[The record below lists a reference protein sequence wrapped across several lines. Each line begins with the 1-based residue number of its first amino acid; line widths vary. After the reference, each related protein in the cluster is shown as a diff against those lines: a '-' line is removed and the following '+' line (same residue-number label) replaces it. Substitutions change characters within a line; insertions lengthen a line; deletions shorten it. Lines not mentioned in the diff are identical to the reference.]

1 MMRKYIGLM
10 CSAVLLAALA
20 TGCSG
25 AFGFDGKDGGPGADD
40 SNKDNPFKGTMWE
53 DNEDGFTLEFTSD
66 NACRIME
73 GTERAAGIARAATA
87 GQINASTYSYT
98 WKLNDNGSFTATL
111 KYISGN
117 GVYATFEI
125 DSSGAVSGT
134 LIVDG
139 KKYPFGKKTGT
150 GGGSGEDESGGG
162 MTGGDGSTEND
173 DKRFEITQNG
183 VLVRYK
189 RVGAETTVI
198 IPDTVK
204 SIGSGVFNAC
214 DYLTS
219 VTIPL
224 SVESI
229 GKGAFSGCSRLHS
242 VSYKGS
248 SDDWLYVL
256 RYYNGDQGEAT
267 GLENKMIDCTGFDN
281 GSHDCIW
288 KKYKEFAGIA
298 VNTVGMEIE
307 TYRGTRKDVKI
318 PVGATSIN
326 KEAFKGQS
334 DLTSVIIPDSVM
346 KIGDRAFSDCSTLTS
361 LTIPDSVTS
370 IGKAVFEN
378 CSGLTSIAI
387 PDGVTSI
394 NEDMFSGC
402 SGLESITIPN
412 SVEIINDG
420 AFKKCSSLVNIVIPD
435 GVTSIGLFAFE
446 DCINLKGVTIPISM
460 KSIDSY
466 AFENCTSLE
475 SITISDSV
483 ETIGSG
489 AFHGCN
495 NLADV
500 TIPVSVTKIEMMAFD
515 DCEKLTTVKYGGTKD
530 QWKAISKEIYYGLS
544 SKTIVCT
551 DGELTAE

>member
-1 MMRKYIGLM
+1 MKKYIGLIF
-10 CSAVLLAALA
+10 SAVLLVMLA
-20 TGCSG
+20 VGCSG
-25 AFGFDGKDGGPGADD
+25 SFGFDEKGNVSLGTETGGGSTGDGGGTGSGGSSDYD
-40 SNKDNPFKGTMWE
+40 PFKGTTWE
-53 DNEDGFTLEFTSD
+53 NSMNGYMLAFDGNTCEITKTRQRPAS
-66 NACRIME
+66 
-73 GTERAAGIARAATA
+73 IARAATSISVIT
-87 GQINASTYSYT
+87 GSYSYT
-98 WKLNDNGSFTATL
+98 CTAGYVSFTATL
-111 KYISGN
+111 KNSSGE
-117 GVYATFEI
+117 VYATFTI
-125 DSSGAVSGT
+125 TAFSATNGT
-134 LIVDG
+134 LKISNFTYTFE
-139 KKYPFGKKTGT
+139 KK
-150 GGGSGEDESGGG
+150 SGGT
-162 MTGGDGSTEND
+162 TGGDEPGAD
-173 DKRFEITQNG
+173 DANRFEIKDG
-183 VLVRYK
+183 VLVKYN
-189 RVGAETTVI
+189 RVGSETAVT

-242 VSYKGS
+242 VRYKGS
-248 SDDWLYVL
+248 NDDWLYVL

-267 GLENKMIDCTGFDN
+267 GLENKTIDCTGFDN

-307 TYRGTRKDVKI
+307 TYRGTKKDVKI

-326 KEAFKGQS
+326 EEAFKGQS
-334 DLTSVIIPDSVM
+334 DLTSVIIPDSVT
-346 KIGDRAFSDCSTLTS
+346 KIGDRAFSKCSKLTS

-412 SVEIINDG
+412 SVKIINDG

-466 AFENCTSLE
+466 AFKNCTSLE

-489 AFHGCN
+489 AFYGCN

-500 TIPVSVTKIEMMAFD
+500 TIPVSVTKIEMMAFS

-530 QWKAISKEIYYGLS
+530 QWKAISKGIYYGLED
-544 SKTIVCT
+544 KTIICS

>member
-1 MMRKYIGLM
+1 MKKYIGLIF
-10 CSAVLLAALA
+10 SAVLLTALA
-20 TGCSG
+20 VGCSG
-25 AFGFDGKDGGPGADD
+25 SFGFDEKGNVSLGTETGGGSTGDGGGMGSGGSSDYD
-40 SNKDNPFKGTMWE
+40 PFKGTTWE
-53 DNEDGFTLEFTSD
+53 NSMNGYMLAFDGNTCEITKTRQRPAS
-66 NACRIME
+66 
-73 GTERAAGIARAATA
+73 IARAATSISVIT
-87 GQINASTYSYT
+87 GTYSYT
-98 WKLNDNGSFTATL
+98 CTAGYVSFTATL
-111 KYISGN
+111 KNSSGE
-117 GVYATFEI
+117 VYATFTI
-125 DSSGAVSGT
+125 TASSATKGT
-134 LIVDG
+134 LAIG
-139 KKYPFGKKTGT
+139 NITYTFEKK
-150 GGGSGEDESGGG
+150 SGGT
-162 MTGGDGSTEND
+162 TGGDEPGAD
-173 DKRFEITQNG
+173 DANRFEIKDG

-248 SDDWLYVL
+248 NDDWLYVL

-318 PVGATSIN
+318 PIGATSIN

-334 DLTSVIIPDSVM
+334 DLTSVIIPDSVT
-346 KIGDRAFSDCSTLTS
+346 KIGDRAFSGCSTLTS

-402 SGLESITIPN
+402 SGLESVTIPN
-412 SVEIINDG
+412 SVKIING
-420 AFKKCSSLVNIVIPD
+420 RAFSKCSNLVNIVIPN
-435 GVTSIGLFAFE
+435 GVTSIGTFAFE
-446 DCINLKGVTIPISM
+446 ECSNLKSVTIPISM

-466 AFENCTSLE
+466 TFYKCTNLE
-475 SITISDSV
+475 SIAISNSV

-489 AFHGCN
+489 AFRDCS
-495 NLADV
+495 NLTDV
-500 TIPVSVTKIEMMAFD
+500 TIPVSVTEIESGAFG
-515 DCEKLTTVKYGGTKD
+515 DCEKLTTVKYGGTQA
-530 QWKAISKEIYYGLS
+530 QWKNITKKTYYGLS

-551 DGELTAE
+551 NGNLTAE